1 MDKAA
6 CLESWLGPVMSI
18 EPFSDKLRE
27 DMEAQMKAF
36 RTDIQ
41 TYFRSVRVRC
51 SSLPK
56 SVHRQGDGTVRN
68 APRSRSKVSSLVD
81 FNDTESAMLGLRSE
95 LSVAAAFSLCGA
107 TQNKTQEAVGLKTSM
122 PKEFTSG
129 AHAVFLLGRMCDHI
143 SVFGTTSWGNPND
156 GGYQMAEGRQ
166 TIRAS
171 GARYHDWVLERFAWR
186 MLHAAGRV
194 TVCSMSEHQST
205 AGEQGANQTD
215 ADQTPPDSADA
226 DVAADAEGND
236 SADAD
241 AATPL

>member
-1 MDKAA
+1 MAA
-6 CLESWLGPVMSI
+6 VFFVM
-18 EPFSDKLRE
+18 R
-27 DMEAQMKAF
+27 
-36 RTDIQ
+36 
-41 TYFRSVRVRC
+41 
-51 SSLPK
+51 
-56 SVHRQGDGTVRN
+56 GD
-68 APRSRSKVSSLVD
+68 A
-81 FNDTESAMLGLRSE
+81 
-95 LSVAAAFSLCGA
+95 
-107 TQNKTQEAVGLKTSM
+107 NKTQEAVGLKTSM

-156 GGYQMAEGRQ
+156 GGYQIAEGRQ

-226 DVAADAEGND
+226 DVAADAEINDSADADVAADAEVND